1 MKGTSHDGHRTNG
14 RHVAHTDPTNSAS
27 THLAATFAE
36 RANHD
41 GAYATTA
48 HQPRWRLGRAPR
60 RR

>member
-27 THLAATFAE
+27 THLDATFAE

-41 GAYATTA
+41 GAHATTA
-48 HQPRWRLGRAPR
+48 HQSRWRLGRAPR